1 MIAAPVPQNEA
12 DRLNALEEYNIL
24 DTLPEAEFDDI
35 TRIASQIC
43 GTSISLV
50 TLIDHNR
57 QWFKSHHG
65 LELKETPRNVSFCAH
80 AINIPNEPFIIPDA
94 AKDKR
99 FASNPLVTG
108 DPHIS
113 FYAGIPLVNPQGYA
127 LGTLCVIDPKAKKLT
142 EEQIQTLQSLGRQ
155 IVSLLELKRNV
166 IQLHHKQKELESA
179 YSDLEKFSYIASHD
193 LKSPLN
199 NIISLAALV
208 TDLYKDALDTDGNE
222 YLNYITDS
230 AQQLTRLV
238 DGIMEYS
245 KSSKMLIDSKEKI
258 VLSDFIAEVL
268 TLISIPKKFKVNYS
282 KDNKTLTISS
292 VALKQILLNLINNA
306 IKYNDKAEG
315 NVYINFAE
323 CNGNYVFEIADDG
336 PGIAAEDQEKIFDLF
351 ERLKNTIRQKE
362 GTGIGLS
369 TVKRLVEKL
378 GGDIN
383 LQSEIGKG
391 SKFTITIPKL

>member
-166 IQLHHKQKELESA
+166 IQLNHKQKELESA